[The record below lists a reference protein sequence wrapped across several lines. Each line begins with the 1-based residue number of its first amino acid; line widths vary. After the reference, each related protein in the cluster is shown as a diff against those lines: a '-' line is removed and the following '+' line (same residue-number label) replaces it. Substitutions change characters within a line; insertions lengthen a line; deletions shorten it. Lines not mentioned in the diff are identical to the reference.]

1 MTGSI
6 DARVEKSRNAL
17 IQVGL
22 ELLLQKPDAS
32 LSEIAEQAGV
42 GRTTLYR
49 QFNSRD
55 ELIQAIALR
64 CLQELDE
71 ATAGIAARSKS
82 YTQVIELLFVDAM
95 TLPDR
100 LRFLTTFWA
109 AAERDP
115 AIRQHEK
122 QKIREM
128 SEVIE
133 HAKKEGSIDPEMP
146 TDWIADLIDGLL
158 QVSWKLVED
167 SGYSPEQ
174 AAKLMTKTL
183 FDGIRPRP

>member
-1 MTGSI
+1 MTDSI

-49 QFNSRD
+49 QFTSRD
-55 ELIQAIALR
+55 ELIQSIALR

-71 ATAGIAARSKS
+71 VTADIAARSKS

-100 LRFLTTFWA
+100 LRFLATFWA
-109 AAERDP
+109 VVGRDP
-115 AIRQHEK
+115 VIAQHEK
-122 QKIREM
+122 QKANEI

-133 HAKKEGSIDPEMP
+133 YAKKEGNIDPVIP
-146 TDWIADLIDGLL
+146 TGWIVDLIDNLL
-158 QVSWKLVED
+158 LVAWKLVDD
-167 SGYSPEQ
+167 SSYTPEQ